1 MEEKIKRLLKISVI
15 KSILFNKAYFGL
27 GGVWHCYALI
37 SRDVK
42 LSQLRGKIVSNVP
55 LHTGCIRIGF
65 PNVGIFD
72 HKYQRSIWDNVWIG
86 CRCFIAKGCN
96 VPSGCVIAA
105 QSKVT
110 GVAEEE
116 NSIIGDRIRIIK
128 SDIRWKM

>member
-55 LHTGCIRIGF
+55 LHTGCIRIGIMF
-65 PNVGIFD
+65 G
-72 HKYQRSIWDNVWIG
+72 
-86 CRCFIAKGCN
+86 
-96 VPSGCVIAA
+96 
-105 QSKVT
+105 
-110 GVAEEE
+110 
-116 NSIIGDRIRIIK
+116 
-128 SDIRWKM
+128 